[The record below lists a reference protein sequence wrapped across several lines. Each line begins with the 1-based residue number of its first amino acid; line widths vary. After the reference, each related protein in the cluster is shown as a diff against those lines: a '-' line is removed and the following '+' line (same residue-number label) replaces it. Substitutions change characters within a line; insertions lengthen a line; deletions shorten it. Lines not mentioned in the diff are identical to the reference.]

1 MTKLVPG
8 KMYTHMEVANA
19 RTRGQIVGWVQAG
32 AVAIAGLFVLKLV
45 GWIPALLVIGVVGV
59 IAVKL
64 LFGKKRGTGA

>member
-8 KMYTHMEVANA
+8 KMYTHTEVANE
-19 RTRGQIVGWVQAG
+19 RTKGQVIGWLQAG
-32 AVAIAGLFVLKLV
+32 AVAVAGFFALKLV